1 MNIRD
6 LEYICEVANV
16 RHFGQAAEACH
27 VSQPALSTQIKKLEK
42 ELGVT
47 LFERDNRS
55 VRLTDIGEELVD
67 LAKEALLVIDQMRQ
81 RADSARDPFSGKFS
95 LGFIPTIAPYLV
107 PHFVSQCRTSM
118 PKLDLLF
125 QEDITERLNGA
136 LLSGDLDAAIL
147 ATPPE
152 NPKLDVIRLYD
163 EPFWVIFP
171 KGHSLR
177 MIKAIRTQDL
187 PVDELL
193 LLTEGHCFR
202 DQAMDVCELN
212 AAPEAQTIRATSLET
227 LVNMVAAEQ
236 GVTLVPAL
244 AIGTNWSTNETV
256 VAKKLE
262 DPEAYRR
269 IYLTFRKSFPRQ
281 ELLKNI
287 SNLICA
293 NLPSKAVI
301 LK

>member
-1 MNIRD
+1 M
-6 LEYICEVANV
+6 
-16 RHFGQAAEACH
+16 
-27 VSQPALSTQIKKLEK
+27 
-42 ELGVT
+42 T

-125 QEDITERLNGA
+125 QEGITERLNGA

-212 AAPEAQTIRATSLET
+212 AAPEAQAIRATSLET